1 MSGFGPVG
9 SFPVG
14 SIPGAG
20 SSGTNYNAGTVVTVT
35 FQGLPP
41 VVAYTASPSRVFSIY
56 TEVLH
61 SGSSAAPVQVFGLY
75 AEVLYS
81 LANASSDSGFVSIL
95 W

>member
-9 SFPVG
+9 SFSVG

-41 VVAYTASPSRVFSIY
+41 VVAYTASPSRVFGIY
-56 TEVLH
+56 AEVLRD
-61 SGSSAAPVQVFGLY
+61 GTASSPAQVFGLY

-81 LANASSDSGFVSIL
+81 LTNASADSGFVSIL